1 MADPLP
7 TRWPQTTI
15 FAAFLVVLAL
25 APLPYG
31 GNTPLAA
38 AWLAVAMGGLVL
50 LWAAAALLTPE
61 RLRLSRPVLFAMLAS
76 LLVLL
81 WIWVQ
86 VRPDVVG
93 LLPGLEAHPVWRA
106 VAGRGGQLEPTI
118 AIDPWGAR
126 EAVMRLLTVWAAFW
140 LAFALAQEAGRARQL
155 LTSLVVVGAVYAA
168 LGLGLHFAGIE
179 YVLTEEKSWY
189 RGDVTA
195 TFVNRNNYA
204 TYANLGLLAALGL
217 LVEPFLAARSTDL
230 RRRAAELL
238 TTLTTRKA
246 LLLVATLLLATAML
260 LTHSRG
266 GMLSG
271 LAGILVLLLLALVAA
286 RPSLR
291 AGLAGLVLAL
301 GLVAALVA
309 YSGAGTLDRL
319 AEIGGDANL
328 AAGTRFAAYERALA
342 MIAERPWIG
351 HGFGGFA
358 ATFHLWRDERFHT
371 FFDKL
376 HNTWLE
382 HAVELGL
389 PAAVLL
395 YLGPLVLVA
404 ACLRGVFRRR
414 RDQIFPLVAVAASVT
429 VGLHALVDFSLQIP
443 AVAVTYA
450 AVLGCGAAQ
459 AMPSARGRGR
469 RGDPATAASP
479 GGSMDRAVAAAA

>member
-1 MADPLP
+1 MAHPSP
-7 TRWPQTTI
+7 TRWPQTAI
-15 FAAFLVVLAL
+15 FVAFLAVLAL

-38 AWLAVAMGGLVL
+38 AWLAVAMGALVL
-50 LWAAAALLTPE
+50 LWAGAALITPE
-61 RLRLSRPVLFAMLAS
+61 RLRLSAPVGVAMLTS
-76 LLVLL
+76 LLVLC
-81 WIWVQ
+81 WIWLQ

-93 LLPGLEAHPVWRA
+93 LLPGLEAHPVWKA
-106 VAGRGGQLEPTI
+106 VEGRGGQLEPTI

-126 EAVMRLLTVWAAFW
+126 EAVMRLLAVWAAFW
-140 LAFALAQEAGRARQL
+140 LAYALAQEAGRARRLVQ
-155 LTSLVVVGAVYAA
+155 TLVVVGAAYAA
-168 LGLGLHFAGIE
+168 FGLGLHFGGIE
-179 YVLTEEKSWY
+179 YLLTEEKSWY

-217 LVEPFLAARSTDL
+217 LVEPFLAARGGDL

-271 LAGILVLLLLALVAA
+271 LAGVTLLLLLALAAA

-291 AGLAGLVLAL
+291 TGFLLVALAL
-301 GLVAALVA
+301 GLLAALVA

-319 AEIGGDANL
+319 AEIEGDADL
-328 AAGTRFAAYERALA
+328 AAGTRLAAYERALA
-342 MIAERPWIG
+342 MIAERPWTG

-358 ATFHLWRDERFHT
+358 ATFHLWRDERFVA

-389 PAAVLL
+389 PATALL
-395 YLGPLVLVA
+395 YLGPLLILGLCVRGVLV
-404 ACLRGVFRRR
+404 RR
-414 RDQIFPLVAVAASVT
+414 RDQLFPLVAAAAT
-429 VGLHALVDFSLQIP
+429 VCTGLHALVDFALQIP
-443 AVAVTYA
+443 AVAVTFA
-450 AVLGCGAAQ
+450 ALLGAGAAQ
-459 AMPSARGRGR
+459 ATPTSARSGASAAQRAGEPEAV
-469 RGDPATAASP
+469 PA
-479 GGSMDRAVAAAA
+479 